1 MHRGAYHF
9 IKVLKIPSLM
19 HTKKAICNMVNDDDD
34 DNMYISAAP
43 DDADAMVSK
52 DSEED
57 IDVSM
62 DIDASPDNVN
72 DMIATTVVDLK
83 PGNVI
88 GKLLAFVNQV

>member
-1 MHRGAYHF
+1 
-9 IKVLKIPSLM
+9 
-19 HTKKAICNMVNDDDD
+19 MVNDDDD